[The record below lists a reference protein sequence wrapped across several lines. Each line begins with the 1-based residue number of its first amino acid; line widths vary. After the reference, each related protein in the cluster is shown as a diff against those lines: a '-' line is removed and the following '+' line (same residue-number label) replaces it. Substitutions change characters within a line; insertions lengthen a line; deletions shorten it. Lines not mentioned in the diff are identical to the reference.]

1 MLVYYGIL
9 FVGTLIQP
17 ALALVAL
24 LASLVSRN
32 LRQALL
38 GGLVAAGAEILVDRF
53 TDSHSAPVVIVLMAG
68 VTVCVVAFL
77 VRRELGIPSLFE
89 KGHRSD

>member
-17 ALALVAL
+17 SLALVAL
-24 LASLVSRN
+24 LASLVSRS
-32 LRQALL
+32 LRHAML
-38 GGLVAAGAEILVDRF
+38 GGLVAAGGQMVAERL
-53 TDSHSAPVVIVLMAG
+53 TDAHLTPVVIVLMAG
-68 VTVCVVAFL
+68 VTACVGAFL
-77 VRRELGIPSLFE
+77 IRRELGLPSLFE